1 MTTTLLPDVPFDDV
15 RFEAVYEQYFDMLV
29 RVANFKFGVSET
41 DAEALAHDVL
51 MTYLRKQHLIQD
63 LRAWLIGA
71 ICYASRYYWRQVGQE
86 WNGEAEVDFDRPDPA
101 SERILDSLPDQ
112 LAAREALEC
121 LSPRYREILQMRYF
135 EGCTVA
141 EVATRL
147 GVKTKYAQKL
157 IGKCLRRAERL
168 YTEKGKAQSQKPQ
181 KKKAAPKKERVQ

>member
-1 MTTTLLPDVPFDDV
+1 MTTTLLPAAPFDHEQ
-15 RFEAVYEQYFDMLV
+15 FEAVYEQYFDMLV
-29 RVANFKFGVSET
+29 RVANFKFNVPDP

-51 MTYLRKQHLIQD
+51 ITYLRKHHLIDD

-71 ICYASRYYWRQVGQE
+71 ICYASRYYWRQIGKTYVLDV
-86 WNGEAEVDFDRPDPA
+86 EVPDLDRPDPA
-101 SERILDSLPDQ
+101 SARILDSLPDQ

-121 LSPRYREILQMRYF
+121 LPPRYREILHMRYF

-141 EVATRL
+141 EVANRL

-168 YTEKGKAQSQKPQ
+168 YSEKGKAQSEKTSTA
-181 KKKAAPKKERVQ
+181 KKGRD